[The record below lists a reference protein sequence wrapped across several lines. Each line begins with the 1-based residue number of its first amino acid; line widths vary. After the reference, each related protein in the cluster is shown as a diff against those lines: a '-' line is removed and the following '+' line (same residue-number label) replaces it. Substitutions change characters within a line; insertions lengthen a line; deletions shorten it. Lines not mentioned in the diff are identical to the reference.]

1 MNNLQKLIQRF
12 DEILALEKDESL
24 SVLGGY
30 IIGAILEQ
38 PHELYADNSLIQK
51 IDDLANRLELE
62 DGTPEQLQRDWD
74 ALKVCIKN
82 LKDSV

>member
-12 DEILALEKDESL
+12 DEILALEKDEPL

-38 PHELYADNSLIQK
+38 PFELYESNALVQT

-62 DGTPEQLQRDWD
+62 GGSPEELQKVWD
-74 ALKVCIKN
+74 AIKVCVKN
-82 LKDSV
+82 LKDPL